1 MSDDM
6 SNLQRPIQP
15 MPETIRKALE
25 NAGLMDEYLERPPYQ
40 RNDYLSWITR
50 AKRQDTQD
58 RRLALMLDEL
68 RRGDVYMKMEWRG
81 H

>member
-15 MPETIRKALE
+15 MPDEIRTTLDD
-25 NAGLMDEYLERPPYQ
+25 AGLMDEYLERPPYQ

-50 AKRQDTQD
+50 AKRQDTTD
-58 RRLALMLDEL
+58 RRLAQMLGEL
-68 RRGDVYMKMEWRG
+68 RRGDLYMKMDWRPR
-81 H
+81 

>member
-15 MPETIRKALE
+15 MPDAIRTALE
-25 NAGLMDEYLERPPYQ
+25 DAGLMDEYLERPPYQ

-50 AKRQDTQD
+50 AKRQDTRD
-58 RRLALMLDEL
+58 RRLAQMLDEL
-68 RRGDVYMKMEWRG
+68 RRGDVYMKMDWHPR
-81 H
+81 

>member
-15 MPETIRKALE
+15 MPDAIRTALE
-25 NAGLMDEYLERPPYQ
+25 NGGLMDEYLDRPPYQ

-50 AKRQDTQD
+50 AKRQETSD
-58 RRLALMLDEL
+58 RRLAQMLDEL
-68 RRGDVYMKMEWRG
+68 RRGDVYMKMEWRPR
-81 H
+81 

>member
-6 SNLQRPIQP
+6 SNLQRSIQP
-15 MPETIRKALE
+15 IPAAIRTALE

-50 AKRQDTQD
+50 AKRQDTRD
-58 RRLALMLDEL
+58 RRLVKMLDEL
-68 RRGDVYMKMEWRG
+68 RRGDVYMKMEWRPR
-81 H
+81 

>member
-15 MPETIRKALE
+15 MPDVIRTALE
-25 NAGLMDEYLERPPYQ
+25 DAELMDEYLERPPYQ

-50 AKRQDTQD
+50 AKRQDTRG
-58 RRLALMLDEL
+58 RRLAQMLDEL
-68 RRGDVYMKMEWRG
+68 RRGDAYMKMDWHPR
-81 H
+81 

>member
-1 MSDDM
+1 MDDM

-15 MPETIRKALE
+15 MPDSIRMALE

-58 RRLALMLDEL
+58 RRLAQLLDEL
-68 RRGDVYMKMEWRG
+68 RRGDVYMKLEWRRR
-81 H
+81 